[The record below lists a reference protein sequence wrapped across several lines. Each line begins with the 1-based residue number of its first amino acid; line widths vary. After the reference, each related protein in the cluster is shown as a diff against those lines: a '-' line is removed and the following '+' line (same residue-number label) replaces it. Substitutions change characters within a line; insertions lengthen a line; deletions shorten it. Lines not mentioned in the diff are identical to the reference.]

1 MIVFQRLILTLL
13 AAAAIAA
20 AAPAPA
26 TAQELPWLKALR
38 GQNARFADEHGRQ
51 VLFRGVNVS
60 QLADYW
66 SLEGRPSNAPLTA
79 SDFAQMRE
87 MGFNHV
93 RLLMSWSRLEPRR
106 GQLDQAYLDE
116 IAQAVAWAKAEGLYV
131 VLDMHQDAWGKHV
144 AGRPGE
150 ACPWGTEPMRGWD
163 GAPEWATLTDGLS
176 RCALFG
182 IRELSPAVMHAW
194 QSFWLDRDG
203 IQARLVQT
211 WKAVAA
217 RFAAE
222 PAVAGY
228 DLLNE
233 PNPGYL
239 AVGAEAATIGRFYQR
254 AVDAIRA
261 VDARHTIF
269 VEPTVVRSAASP
281 VAVMPPMPLDD
292 NLAYAPHIYFDQAGA
307 EASDWEHWL
316 AWKEGLTAGGLP
328 IWIGEFPLLDREG
341 GEGYN
346 RTFPERA
353 EAALVGWSHWVWKET
368 CGNPHHGYG
377 GVPPSSMHVYD
388 CDAQAFTG
396 LKQARVP
403 HLVRAYPLYAPG
415 RLTALTFSAQ
425 TKRMTATGTDAPA
438 GGAPLRVFVPRTVH
452 YGGADP
458 AVSTTGLRD
467 VRIEPRADGNAELVG
482 VPTGGSWSVE
492 LAPR

>member
-1 MIVFQRLILTLL
+1 MRRLL
-13 AAAAIAA
+13 ALVIVGAALGGA
-20 AAPAPA
+20 APA
-26 TAQELPWLKALR
+26 TAAADELPWLHAVR
-38 GQNARFADEHGRQ
+38 GQDARFADEHGRE

-66 SLEGRPSNAPLTA
+66 SLEGRPENAPLTA
-79 SDFAQMRE
+79 ADFAQMRE
-87 MGFNHV
+87 LGFNHV
-93 RLLMSWSRLEPRR
+93 RLLLSWSRLEPRR
-106 GQLDQAYLDE
+106 GELDQAYLDE
-116 IAQAVAWAKAEGLYV
+116 VAQAVAWAKAEGLYV

-150 ACPWGTEPMRGWD
+150 ACLYGTEPMRGWD

-182 IRELSPAVMHAW
+182 IRELSPAVMQAW

-203 IQARLVQT
+203 IQERLVQT
-211 WKAVAA
+211 WRGVAR

-233 PNPGYL
+233 PNPGY
-239 AVGAEAATIGRFYQR
+239 VPTGAESATIGRFYAR
-254 AVDAIRA
+254 AVEAIRT
-261 VDARHTIF
+261 VDDRHTIF

-281 VAVMPPMPLDD
+281 VANMPPMPLDD

-316 AWKEGLTAGGLP
+316 AHKEGLTAGALP
-328 IWIGEFPLLDREG
+328 IWIGEFPMLDRAG

-346 RTFPERA
+346 RTFFERA
-353 EAALVGWSHWVWKET
+353 EAAGVGWSHWVWKET

-388 CDAQAFTG
+388 CEAQTFTG
-396 LKQARVP
+396 LKQDRVP
-403 HLVRAYPLYAPG
+403 HLVRAYPLFAPG
-415 RLTALTFSAQ
+415 RLERVTFDAT
-425 TKRMTATGTDAPA
+425 TKRFAASGVDAPA
-438 GGAPLRVFVPRTVH
+438 GGVPLRVFVPRTVH
-452 YGGADP
+452 YGGGDP
-458 AVSTTGLRD
+458 AITTTGLTD
-467 VRIEPRADGNAELVG
+467 VRLEPRADGNAELVG
-482 VPTGGSWSVE
+482 VPAGGAWSVE
-492 LAPR
+492 LTRP